1 MGRFRCGERK
11 RDALFLTSWF
21 PSALLVYSL
30 IVTLRLI
37 GEHPLARDSRGNLV
51 SRIATA
57 FLHSRALV
65 TIPGSHATQRAAY
78 TLILDRERIQSGL
91 PPLTEDERNREWQQ
105 SVDLIMD
112 PTAVLIRP
120 DPDSMGMAFDADE
133 LLHEIVSKRQVRFLY
148 VMDRQ
153 VLQAIKQRGEYW
165 RISPLPRTADD
176 MTQMIEASRISI
188 ACLPIYYYN
197 MVTGVRYLTCDVFA
211 RLAELDPLILGPQLQ
226 EIREFSCVRN
236 RLNHPEI
243 DFFMADSSFGAD
255 DLQDYEFYRLTPE
268 ELRSAHAE
276 LSRRFAAAVPA
287 ALRTDAPTSTEW
299 RNRMFSTLIQ
309 KGNET
314 VSDEVLQGIS
324 PEFFLQIQW
333 LPGGRIE
340 DGELLFDPVF
350 DELDQNP
357 GDPELRALCDEKARG
372 FIFNFIR
379 ELSDVEYVNVG
390 RVFSSLSL
398 RPKADGRRDV
408 YIAEVKQRGRE
419 RAIVRIIR
427 MQKWGIREH
436 LNQNEDLLQSIMDTE
451 EYTEYILDR
460 RLGCRQ
466 LGMNLSPSI
475 VARRIAERYHG
486 PRQQFE
492 GRSIWATYF
501 ERDYIAGIATD
512 KIPAAKYR
520 LPGYAIRFARLM
532 GRAAAPNML
541 VGRMNI
547 DHHVLFDDGDE
558 VIIEDTSGLPADL
571 ILADHTGTF
580 TDYQTPLI
588 SFAHD
593 YARPIRDRLAHVD
606 DGDAFIDAY
615 LRSFIQQ
622 FEHTQEDYRKRR
634 RAFDTLFKHRP
645 RDEGGSF
652 AYRWECVLRR
662 LDSSDPHAIADAIRR
677 RLA

>member
-1 MGRFRCGERK
+1 M
-11 RDALFLTSWF
+11 
-21 PSALLVYSL
+21 
-30 IVTLRLI
+30 TLRLI

-78 TLILDRERIQSGL
+78 THLLDRERTDAGL
-91 PPLTEDERNREWQQ
+91 PPLTEDERDREWIQ

-112 PTAVLIRP
+112 PNAVLIRP
-120 DPDSMGMAFDADE
+120 DPDNMGMAFEADE

-148 VMDRQ
+148 VLDRQ

-176 MTQMIEASRISI
+176 MRAMIAASRIGI
-188 ACLPIYYYN
+188 ACLPIYFYN
-197 MVTGVRYLTCDVFA
+197 MVTGVRYLTCDVFSQ
-211 RLAELDPLILGPQLQ
+211 LASLDPLILGPQLQ
-226 EIREFSCVRN
+226 EIREFSSVRN

-243 DFFMADSSFGAD
+243 DFFMADASFGSAD
-255 DLQDYEFYRLTPE
+255 FQQYDFYRLAPD
-268 ELRSAHAE
+268 ELKAAHAE
-276 LSRRFAAAVPA
+276 LSRRFQAAVPP
-287 ALRTDAPTSTEW
+287 ALRADVPASPEW
-299 RNRMFSTLIQ
+299 RNSMFSTLIQ

-350 DELDQNP
+350 DELDQHP
-357 GDPELRALCDEKARG
+357 DDPDLRALCDEKARG

-379 ELSDVEYVNVG
+379 ELGDVEYVNVG

-436 LNQNEDLLQSIMDTE
+436 LNQDKDLLQAIMETE

-486 PRQQFE
+486 PRQAFE
-492 GRSIWATYF
+492 GHIIWATYF

-512 KIPAAKYR
+512 KIPPAKYR
-520 LPGYAIRFARLM
+520 IPGYALRFARLM
-532 GRAAAPNML
+532 GRAAAPNMI
-541 VGRMNI
+541 VGRM
-547 DHHVLFDDGDE
+547 DTGHHVLFDDGDE
-558 VIIEDTSGLPADL
+558 VIIEDASGLPAEL

-580 TDYQTPLI
+580 TDYVSDLAM
-588 SFAHD
+588 FADD
-593 YARPIRDRLAHVD
+593 YARPVRARLAHLD
-606 DGDAFIDAY
+606 DPGGFVDAY
-615 LRSFIQQ
+615 LKAFVQQ
-622 FEHTQEDYRKRR
+622 FERTQEDYRKRK

-645 RDEGGSF
+645 RDERGSF
-652 AYRWECVLRR
+652 AYRWESVLRR
-662 LDSSDPHAIADAIRR
+662 LDDTDATEVASAIRR
-677 RLA
+677 RIA